1 MENKELLEEVS
12 TALAKYFSDVYEI
25 NTKYTKQLYDLLKE
39 KHPEAFN
46 EDIPKEYKWKIKNT

>member
-1 MENKELLEEVS
+1 MENKEHLKEVS

-25 NTKYTKQLYDLLKE
+25 NDKYTKKLYELLKE

-46 EDIPKEYKWKIKNT
+46 SQTPKEYKWKIKNT